1 MTASVSTTIF
11 RIYGVVQGVGFR
23 GKAIQCARKHRL
35 TGHVR
40 NAANG
45 DVECEVQGEEVDLF
59 VKETIAGDRFI
70 NVFDYSVKE
79 IPLKENEKNFS
90 VRF

>member
-1 MTASVSTTIF
+1 MKRYLI
-11 RIYGVVQGVGFR
+11 IYKGIVQGVGFR
-23 GKAIQCARKHRL
+23 DKAIQCARRHQL
-35 TGHVR
+35 TGYVR
-40 NAANG
+40 NTLAG

-70 NVFDYSVKE
+70 KVFDYSIKQ
-79 IPLKENEKNFS
+79 IPLKEDERNFT

>member
-1 MTASVSTTIF
+1 MKRYFIVYKGI
-11 RIYGVVQGVGFR
+11 VQGVGFR
-23 GKAIQCARKHRL
+23 GKAIQCARRYQL
-35 TGHVR
+35 TGYVR
-40 NAANG
+40 NTLAG

-70 NVFDYSVKE
+70 KVFDYSIKQ
-79 IPLKENEKNFS
+79 IPLKEDERNFT

>member
-1 MTASVSTTIF
+1 MKRYFIVYKGI
-11 RIYGVVQGVGFR
+11 VQGVGFR
-23 GKAIQCARKHRL
+23 GKAIQCARRHQL
-35 TGHVR
+35 TGYVR
-40 NAANG
+40 NTLAG

-70 NVFDYSVKE
+70 KVFDYSIKQ
-79 IPLKENEKNFS
+79 IPLREDERNFT